1 MLKYLKRFY
10 YRYSYPVNVLGC
22 TGIFLFIFY
31 KPLYFMYFT
40 TQTEEYLKGI
50 LEFVLVKSLEKSNIF
65 IIKLDPKRLKLIEE
79 QNERKE
85 QILKLVEQI
94 KNCQDPEEKK
104 QLKESL
110 NKIHIARYRRL
121 QDLPINRSQ

>member
-50 LEFVLVKSLEKSNIF
+50 LEFVLVKSLEKSKTYLNNQF
-65 IIKLDPKRLKLIEE
+65 VKSGLDFFYKTK
-79 QNERKE
+79 K
-85 QILKLVEQI
+85 
-94 KNCQDPEEKK
+94 EKK
-104 QLKESL
+104 VMMDY
-110 NKIHIARYRRL
+110 IG
-121 QDLPINRSQ
+121 LPK

>member
-1 MLKYLKRFY
+1 
-10 YRYSYPVNVLGC
+10 
-22 TGIFLFIFY
+22 
-31 KPLYFMYFT
+31 MYFT